1 MQRRRSV
8 SGFFGRLLFPL
19 LRVAYAGI
27 YTSGKKANMLTRIY
41 QNRKLVKEER
51 REFEA
56 PNGVP
61 SGAMFEYLQKLERRC
76 AFVYTAT
83 ALSSINQGALP
94 SCDPSFFRKMR
105 IETDNI
111 STVYI
116 DDKWSIYASVFD
128 LEEIQKKYA
137 PIEGL
142 DYVFPTEAL
151 IDYYRRQIKIEIEES
166 AAFAFLLYAKNS
178 ATLAIYQ
185 NDAFMYSSHIIFD
198 EEEENEE
205 ANAQND
211 MADFFDETLN
221 DEAIEANAAELNNI
235 SDEFN
240 SIEDLNDFIAS
251 DDPSSLDAQP
261 QTASE
266 EDRAAPE
273 LNLNDEAPRFNIRRD
288 MLLFNFLK
296 NSFNAYYKNEHFAS
310 AFIGAAAIFE
320 SFEGAKSAADFLK
333 KELCIEA
340 TVYPIDIGATICKM
354 AYDEAAL

>member
-1 MQRRRSV
+1 V
-8 SGFFGRLLFPL
+8 SGFFDKLLFPL
-19 LRVAYAGI
+19 LRVGYAGI
-27 YTSGKKANMLTRIY
+27 YSSGKKANLLTRIY

-51 REFEA
+51 REFET

-61 SGAMFEYLQKLERRC
+61 SGAMFEYLQRLEKRC
-76 AFVYTAT
+76 AFVYSAT

-94 SCDPSFFRKMR
+94 SCDPAFFREMH

-128 LEEIQKKYA
+128 IEEIQKKYD
-137 PIEGL
+137 PIDGL

-151 IDYYRRQIKIEIEES
+151 IDYYRRYIKIEIDKN
-166 AAFAFLLYAKNS
+166 AAFAFLLYAKTS

-185 NDAFMYSSHIIFD
+185 NDLIMYSSHIIFD
-198 EEEENEE
+198 EEDGEDTNP
-205 ANAQND
+205 QND

-235 SDEFN
+235 SDDFN

-251 DDPSSLDAQP
+251 DDPASLDAP
-261 QTASE
+261 SE
-266 EDRAAPE
+266 TKLDGDAAPE
-273 LNLNDEAPRFNIRRD
+273 LDLNEDAPRFNIRRD

-310 AFIGAAAIFE
+310 AFISSAAILE
-320 SFEGAKSAADFLK
+320 AFEGAKSAVDFLK
-333 KELCIEA
+333 KELCIEGKI
-340 TVYPIDIGATICKM
+340 YPIDIGATICKM
-354 AYDEAAL
+354 AYEEAAL